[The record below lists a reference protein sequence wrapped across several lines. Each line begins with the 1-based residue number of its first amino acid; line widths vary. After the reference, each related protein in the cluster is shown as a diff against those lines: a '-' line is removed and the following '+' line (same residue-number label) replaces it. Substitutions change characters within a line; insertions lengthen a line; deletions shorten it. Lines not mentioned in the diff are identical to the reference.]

1 MKDNGSTKYDLLIE
15 RLCETF
21 GALYQGVTID
31 KNWLC
36 ERFGIAERTAYRD
49 LARLAHVLDEV
60 SNGRFKLTAN
70 LLPSLHTGHLAEF
83 ASFAGVAHLFPHHDG
98 QSLRKRMN
106 NADNIA
112 IHGASSRENQ
122 QYGDLMNSLD
132 NSITSRT
139 EVTCFYREKSRRLQP
154 YRLINHYGLWYLA
167 AVEQGCLK
175 SFELARIAEF
185 ATTQTTF
192 ELEADVVEELETTPG
207 IRFGKRTE
215 VTLHVS
221 AHAATFVTRRPL
233 FPAQRLLKE
242 HKDGSITIA
251 TAISDQDTLFRWLRY
266 WLPDIRILGPA
277 TLSAAFTQDLQA
289 RCKPAIREQ
298 LQDA

>member
-83 ASFAGVAHLFPHHDG
+83 ANFAGVAHLFPHHDG

-132 NSITSRT
+132 KAITDRT
-139 EVTCFYREKSRRLQP
+139 EVTCFYRDKSRRLQP

-167 AVEQGCLK
+167 AVEQGRLK
-175 SFELARIAEF
+175 SFELARIAQF
-185 ATTQTTF
+185 ATTQIAF
-192 ELEADVVEELETTPG
+192 EPDASIIEELDTTSG
-207 IRFGKRTE
+207 IRFGKRTD

-242 HKDGSITIA
+242 HEDGSITIA
-251 TAISDQDTLFRWLRY
+251 TAISDQNTLFRWLRY
-266 WLPDIRILGPA
+266 WLPDIRIVAPA
-277 TLSAAFTQDLQA
+277 TLSAAFMKDLQA
-289 RCKPAIREQ
+289 RCEPTTSEQ
-298 LQDA
+298 PQDA

>member
-70 LLPSLHTGHLAEF
+70 LLPSLHMGHLAEF
-83 ASFAGVAHLFPHHDG
+83 ANFAGVAHLFPHHDG

-132 NSITSRT
+132 KAMTDRT
-139 EVTCFYREKSRRLQP
+139 EVTCFYRGKSRRLQP

-167 AVEQGCLK
+167 AVEQGRLK
-175 SFELARIAEF
+175 SFELARIAQF
-185 ATTQTTF
+185 AATQIAF
-192 ELEADVVEELETTPG
+192 EPDASIIEELDTTSG
-207 IRFGKRTE
+207 IRFGKRND

-242 HKDGSITIA
+242 HEDGSITIA
-251 TAISDQDTLFRWLRY
+251 TAISDQNTLFRWLRY
-266 WLPDIRILGPA
+266 WLPDIRIVAPA
-277 TLSAAFTQDLQA
+277 TLSTAFMQDLQA
-289 RCKPAIREQ
+289 RCEPTTSEQ
-298 LQDA
+298 PQDA

>member
-31 KNWLC
+31 KTWLC

-60 SNGRFKLTAN
+60 SSGRFKLTAN

-98 QSLRKRMN
+98 HSLRKRMN
-106 NADNIA
+106 SAGNIA

-132 NSITSRT
+132 KAITART

-167 AVEQGCLK
+167 AVEEGCLK
-175 SFELARIAEF
+175 AFELARIAEF
-185 ATTQTTF
+185 SPTQTAF
-192 ELEADVVEELETTPG
+192 EPDASVIEELDTTPG
-207 IRFGKRTE
+207 IRFGKRTD
-215 VTLHVS
+215 VMLHVS

-233 FPAQRLLKE
+233 FPAQRLIE
-242 HKDGSITIA
+242 QHQDGSITIA
-251 TAISDQDTLFRWLRY
+251 TAISDQNTLFRWLRY
-266 WLPDIRILGPA
+266 WLPDIRILAPVA
-277 TLSAAFTQDLQA
+277 LSTAFVQDLQA
-289 RCKPAIREQ
+289 RCEPATHSQ
-298 LQDA
+298 PQDA